1 MLNKERV
8 YLKLLRVCDH
18 AQDGFVL
25 TDFPTSTKQAELL
38 EEFRGGLNAFV
49 HITLPD
55 DILMAI
61 EDTKIQCGG
70 CGRHY
75 YPDGVHDIE

>member
-1 MLNKERV
+1 MLNKERI

-25 TDFPTSTKQAELL
+25 TDFPQSVKQAELL

-49 HITLPD
+49 HMSLPD
-55 DILMAI
+55 DVLMSI
-61 EDTKIQCGG
+61 EDSKI
-70 CGRHY
+70 
-75 YPDGVHDIE
+75 